1 MNIWIIL
8 PIILPLLTAISLMFI
23 GSYLR
28 WQKRISLV
36 STFSN
41 WVFSIYIL
49 YQVYHQG
56 IQVVK
61 VGNWIPPYG
70 IILVAD
76 LLSSIMVV
84 LSLTISVSVL
94 LYSFGNIDKDRER
107 YFYYPLFQFLIM
119 GINGSFLTGDIFNLF
134 VFFEVMLISS
144 YVLLALGGRAD
155 QLKESVT
162 YLAINVVAST
172 LFLAAVGSLY
182 AVAGTLNMADLA
194 QKLAQTNNQGIVVF
208 ISLFFLV
215 VFGIKAAI
223 FPLYFWLPD
232 AYPTPPTAITAIFGG
247 LLTKVGVYCLMRVFT
262 LIFIQDPG
270 YTHNLILILSGLT
283 MFLGVL
289 GAIIQNDFK
298 KILSYHIISQ
308 VGYMVMGIGLY
319 TRLSLAGSI
328 FYIIHHVIVKSN
340 LFLVSGVTERITG
353 TNDLKKMGGLLNFH
367 GFVGFLFLIS
377 ALSLAG
383 VPPLSGFF
391 SKLILVMAG
400 LETKNYLIVAVAL
413 LVSILTLFSMSKI
426 WSHVFWG
433 EVNGDKEAIAS
444 SKYIDLIFPV
454 VFLALLTVFIG
465 LGSQLV
471 MSLSLRAADQILDPT
486 NYIQAVMSLR

>member
-134 VFFEVMLISS
+134 VFF
-144 YVLLALGGRAD
+144 
-155 QLKESVT
+155 
-162 YLAINVVAST
+162 
-172 LFLAAVGSLY
+172 
-182 AVAGTLNMADLA
+182 
-194 QKLAQTNNQGIVVF
+194 
-208 ISLFFLV
+208 
-215 VFGIKAAI
+215 
-223 FPLYFWLPD
+223 
-232 AYPTPPTAITAIFGG
+232 
-247 LLTKVGVYCLMRVFT
+247 
-262 LIFIQDPG
+262 
-270 YTHNLILILSGLT
+270 
-283 MFLGVL
+283 
-289 GAIIQNDFK
+289 
-298 KILSYHIISQ
+298 
-308 VGYMVMGIGLY
+308 
-319 TRLSLAGSI
+319 
-328 FYIIHHVIVKSN
+328 
-340 LFLVSGVTERITG
+340 
-353 TNDLKKMGGLLNFH
+353 
-367 GFVGFLFLIS
+367 
-377 ALSLAG
+377 
-383 VPPLSGFF
+383 
-391 SKLILVMAG
+391 
-400 LETKNYLIVAVAL
+400 
-413 LVSILTLFSMSKI
+413 
-426 WSHVFWG
+426 
-433 EVNGDKEAIAS
+433 
-444 SKYIDLIFPV
+444 
-454 VFLALLTVFIG
+454 
-465 LGSQLV
+465 
-471 MSLSLRAADQILDPT
+471 
-486 NYIQAVMSLR
+486 

>member
-1 MNIWIIL
+1 M
-8 PIILPLLTAISLMFI
+8 LLTP
-23 GSYLR
+23 YLR
-28 WQKRISLV
+28 WQKGISLI
-36 STFSN
+36 STLSN
-41 WVFSIYIL
+41 WIISIYIL
-49 YQVYHQG
+49 YQVYFQG
-56 IQVVK
+56 IQAVK
-61 VGNWIPPYG
+61 LGNWIPPFG

-76 LLSSIMVV
+76 LLSAIMVV
-84 LSLTISVSVL
+84 LSMTISISVL
-94 LYSFGNIDKDRER
+94 IYSFGNIDKPRER
-107 YFYYPLFQFLIM
+107 HSYYPLFQFLIM

-144 YVLLALGGRAD
+144 YVLLALGGGAN
-155 QLKESVT
+155 QLKESIT
-162 YLAINVVAST
+162 YLAINVIASAF
-172 LFLAAVGSLY
+172 FLVAVGALY

-194 QKLAQTNNQGIVVF
+194 QKLAQTSNQGVVIF
-208 ISLFFLV
+208 ISFFFLV

-232 AYPTPPTAITAIFGG
+232 AYPTPPTAISAIFGG

-262 LIFIQDPG
+262 LIFIQDPY

-328 FYIIHHVIVKSN
+328 FYIIHHIIVKSN
-340 LFLVSGVTERITG
+340 LFLVSGITERISG
-353 TNDLKKMGGLLNFH
+353 TNDLRKMGGLLNYH
-367 GFVGFLFLIS
+367 GFIAFLFLIS
-377 ALSLAG
+377 GLSLAG

-400 LETKNYLIVAVAL
+400 IETRNYFIVAVAL
-413 LVSILTLFSMSKI
+413 MVSILTLFSMAKI

-433 EVNGDKEAIAS
+433 EVNGDRDNIVS

-465 LGSQLV
+465 LGSQAV
-471 MSLSLRAADQILDPT
+471 MSLSLKAADQILDPT
-486 NYIQAVMSLR
+486 HYIQAVMRLR